1 MTMGRIVMGTLLA
14 GLISSSIPVL
24 AADGGQRG
32 ASASAYQHASDEAV
46 FTRIGDWFATLGKSG
61 FEKDSV
67 LAQRRAARVT
77 TRTQRAIEHQ
87 ASHAEHGLR
96 EAGKGLPKGLDRMT
110 GQ

>member
-1 MTMGRIVMGTLLA
+1 MGTLLA

-61 FEKDSV
+61 FEKDSI
-67 LAQRRAARVT
+67 LLQRRTARAAR
-77 TRTQRAIEHQ
+77 RTQQAIEHQ
-87 ASHAEHGLR
+87 AKHAEHGLR
-96 EAGKGLPKGLDRMT
+96 EAGAGLRKGLDSMT